1 MAQARSRAR
10 ERGDAARQALWPLG
24 WAFIAIVVTA
34 SVQAHPLPG
43 LRGAGL
49 GVTLALAVY
58 AAAVAT
64 AVTPG
69 WARRGLAAQ
78 AVVIGL
84 IGGAG
89 VALAAVQPHGP
100 VELAAPVGVW
110 IAAVRLPPAPAAAAA
125 GMITAALAVA
135 VGLTEQP
142 PVQSA
147 ITATL
152 VCLLLAVTGQFIRR
166 GRQSQDRTELLMAQL
181 QDAREGEAAA
191 AALAER
197 SRIAGELHDVLAHSL
212 SGLAIQLQGARK
224 LAGREQVS
232 EGLRATI
239 ERSAELARAGL
250 ADARQAVGALRG
262 GRLPTVDQLNALVE
276 GFRRDTGTAATV
288 RIDGTPRP
296 LPADA
301 SLALFRGAQEALTN
315 IARYAPGAT
324 TSVTVSYQAGRTRV
338 TVEDHARPCSCQ
350 SRPGRG
356 ARICPARRGGRRARP
371 DGDARASP
379 AGRRHR
385 PGRADRRRVAGRAG
399 GARVTAV
406 PEPGTI
412 RVLIADDQR
421 VVREGLSMLVG
432 LIDGVEVVGTACDG
446 AEAVRLAQDRRPDVV
461 LMDLRMPG
469 TDGIAAT
476 ADLRERLPAARV
488 LVLTTYADQDAIVPA
503 LQAGARGYL
512 TKDASAEQIETAIR
526 AVHAGQTHLD
536 PAVQETPRGRGHQPP
551 AVRGPIRPGPR
562 TARWAHRPRGR
573 GAHPPRIGAEQHRDR
588 PAPLPH
594 QRDGQ
599 DPHQPDLRQDRSPR
613 PCPGRPVRLPA
624 PPRSRLTSTWLDPMR
639 AQILTGRCC

>member
-1 MAQARSRAR
+1 MPVKARLAAAGLIHGTARPGPAPAAAGPGEPGSVRVAQARSRAR

-34 SVQAHPLPG
+34 SVQAHPAPG
-43 LRGAGL
+43 LQGAGL

-89 VALAAVQPHGP
+89 VALAAWQPHGP
-100 VELAAPVGVW
+100 VELAAPWESGSP
-110 IAAVRLPPAPAAAAA
+110 RSGCLRPRPPPRPGA
-125 GMITAALAVA
+125 ITAALAVV
-135 VGLTEQP
+135 VGLTEHP

-232 EGLRATI
+232 DGLRATI

-250 ADARQAVGALRG
+250 ADARQAVSALRG
-262 GRLPTVDQLNALVE
+262 DRLPTVDQLSALVE
-276 GFRRDTGTAATV
+276 GFRRDTGTEATV

-296 LPADA
+296 LPAEA

-315 IARYAPGAT
+315 IARYAPGAAT
-324 TSVTVSYQAGRTRV
+324 AVTVSYQPGRTRV
-338 TVEDHARPCSCQ
+338 TVEDHARPCAA
-350 SRPGRG
+350 RPG
-356 ARICPARRGGRRARP
+356 PATEPGSALLADAGGGHGLTAMRERAQ
-371 DGDARASP
+371 
-379 AGRRHR
+379 
-385 PGRADRRRVAGRAG
+385 RAG
-399 GARVTAV
+399 GTARAGPTA
-406 PEPGTI
+406 G
-412 RVLIADDQR
+412 
-421 VVREGLSMLVG
+421 GWLVE
-432 LIDGVEVVGTACDG
+432 LE
-446 AEAVRLAQDRRPDVV
+446 
-461 LMDLRMPG
+461 
-469 TDGIAAT
+469 
-476 ADLRERLPAARV
+476 
-488 LVLTTYADQDAIVPA
+488 VPA
-503 LQAGARGYL
+503 
-512 TKDASAEQIETAIR
+512 
-526 AVHAGQTHLD
+526 
-536 PAVQETPRGRGHQPP
+536 
-551 AVRGPIRPGPR
+551 
-562 TARWAHRPRGR
+562 
-573 GAHPPRIGAEQHRDR
+573 
-588 PAPLPH
+588 
-594 QRDGQ
+594 
-599 DPHQPDLRQDRSPR
+599 
-613 PCPGRPVRLPA
+613 
-624 PPRSRLTSTWLDPMR
+624 
-639 AQILTGRCC
+639 